1 MVKYILGC
9 APHVIKRRLV
19 QLGNQWHQLHCLVR
33 FVLQNKVVGTNPCC
47 KELLVSLVQLL
58 CKHLRIRNHQ
68 DRFHHIDTIFVQLG
82 IAWGIQKQHYSIP

>member
-1 MVKYILGC
+1 MVKYILGW
-9 APHVIKRRLV
+9 APHAIKRRLV

-33 FVLQNKVVGTNPCC
+33 FVLQSKVVGTNPCC

-68 DRFHHIDTIFVQLG
+68 DQFHHIGTIFVQPGIVLG
-82 IAWGIQKQHYSIP
+82 ILKQHCSIP